1 MIDISDIVVERLTSA
16 IHAVDRKTLVKKGLI
31 TDPSSLPCT
40 FIREMDNAS
49 YTKSETRRGENHA
62 KVAYEINTFGTPE
75 DAMKVQDAIDAE
87 MQAMNFHRRFCKEIP
102 NTDNSIA
109 RVVSRY
115 SAVVEKARTENGD
128 TVFQMYRR

>member
-1 MIDISDIVVERLTSA
+1 MIDISNIVVERLTTA

-75 DAMKVQDAIDAE
+75 DAMKIQAAIDTE
-87 MQAMNFHRRFCKEIP
+87 MQAMNFHRRF
-102 NTDNSIA
+102 
-109 RVVSRY
+109 SRKFEHGQHY
-115 SAVVEKARTENGD
+115 CPCCVP
-128 TVFQMYRR
+128 VFRCCRKGTHGERRHGLSDV